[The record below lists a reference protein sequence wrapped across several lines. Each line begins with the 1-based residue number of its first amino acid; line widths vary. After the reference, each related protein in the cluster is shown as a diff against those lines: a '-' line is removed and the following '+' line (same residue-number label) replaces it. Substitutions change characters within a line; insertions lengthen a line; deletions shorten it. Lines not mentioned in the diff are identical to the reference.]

1 MIRPFFEDHPVNHNP
16 INVDIS
22 NLQAALKHSTDGHIS
37 EVDRVG
43 PITEAVCEEWVQIVK
58 EYQAAVR
65 AYSEATAELS
75 GVPGVEF
82 NRAWMRAESLR
93 KESKR
98 LRAALFEH
106 EHKHGCS
113 VVRARTL

>member
-1 MIRPFFEDHPVNHNP
+1 MNDNP
-16 INVDIS
+16 INVEIS
-22 NLQAALKHSTDGHIS
+22 NLQAALKHSMDGHIG

-43 PITEAVCEEWVQIVK
+43 SITEAGCEEWVQIVK

-65 AYSEATAELS
+65 GYSEATAELS

-82 NRAWMRAESLR
+82 NIAWMRAESLR

-98 LRAALFEH
+98 LRATLLEH
-106 EHKHGCS
+106 EHKHRCS
-113 VVRARTL
+113 VARARTP